1 MHFKLV
7 VFDFDGTIAD
17 TLQHSHRILNQLA
30 QEYGFNRLEES
41 ELDRAKG
48 MTATQLIR
56 YLRIPKR
63 KVPIILGRGKKMLR
77 QDITSV
83 QLCKGMDQLI
93 RNLKEKGWRMG
104 ILTSNSVENVE
115 AFLAAKDLQHFEFI
129 SSVNGLSRKHK
140 YMRAILRTFSL
151 RPEDML
157 YVGDETRDVKAAR
170 KVRIPVAACS
180 WGFNSETA
188 LESYKPDFLVKDPQ
202 ELMEVV
208 YAEGVLPPV

>member
-30 QEYGFNRLEES
+30 EDYGFNRLEPS
-41 ELDRAKG
+41 ELDRAKD

-63 KVPIILGRGKKMLR
+63 KIPIILGRGKKMLR
-77 QDITSV
+77 QNIAEV
-83 QLCKGMDQLI
+83 PVCQGMDSLI
-93 RNLKEKGWRMG
+93 QDLKEKGWRMG

-115 AFLAAKDLQHFEFI
+115 AFLRSKGLQHFEFI
-129 SSVNGLSRKHK
+129 SSVNGISGKHK
-140 YMRAILRTFSL
+140 HMRAICRTFSL

-157 YVGDETRDVKAAR
+157 YVGDESRDVKAAR
-170 KVRIPVAACS
+170 KVRVPVAACS
-180 WGFNSETA
+180 WGFNSEEA

-202 ELMEVV
+202 ELIEVV
-208 YAEGVLPPV
+208 YAEGVLPSV